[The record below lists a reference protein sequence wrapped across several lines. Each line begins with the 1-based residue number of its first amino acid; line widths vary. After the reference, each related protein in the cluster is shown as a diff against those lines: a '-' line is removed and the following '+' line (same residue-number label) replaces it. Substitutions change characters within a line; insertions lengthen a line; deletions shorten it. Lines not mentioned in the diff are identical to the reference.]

1 MKTEV
6 NDPLSIF
13 NSKNKIFITVFLSTT
28 LFFFSSYAQ
37 RVPWIS
43 PPAAKNL
50 KNPLARNESVLADAK
65 TLYINN
71 CAPCHGE
78 KGKGDGP
85 AATSLNP
92 KPADHSSAA
101 VQSESDGSL
110 FWKIS
115 EGRNAMPGYKKT
127 LTDKQ
132 RWELVYYIRTL
143 SKNKSKGAL
152 P

>member
-1 MKTEV
+1 MKTEI
-6 NDPLSIF
+6 NDPQRIF
-13 NSKNKIFITVFLSTT
+13 ISKKTIFITVFLSST

-37 RVPWIS
+37 QIPWIS
-43 PPAAKNL
+43 PVRARNV
-50 KNPLARNESVLADAK
+50 KNPLVRNESVLADAK
-65 TLYINN
+65 TIYISN
-71 CAPCHGE
+71 CAPCHGDR
-78 KGKGDGP
+78 GKGDGP
-85 AATSLNP
+85 AATALNP

-143 SKNKSKGAL
+143 SKK
-152 P
+152 